1 MQKKELQNPQFICIF
16 LYYSATILI
25 KEIVG
30 ILKLPPFNEN
40 LTLMTFDEK
49 DE

>member
-1 MQKKELQNPQFICIF
+1 MLLI
-16 LYYSATILI
+16 LATILI

-30 ILKLPPFNEN
+30 ILKQPPFNEN

-49 DE
+49 DEFNYTLIKEKNYSA

>member
-1 MQKKELQNPQFICIF
+1 MQKKELQNPQFICK
-16 LYYSATILI
+16 YYIILATILI